1 MRLGNAL
8 KGDSSEQK
16 FDDLLERV
24 SRIEAKADVLVGQL
38 DKMQGQLGKT
48 VDSRFD
54 DIEDRQKRIEQRQE
68 RIESNLL
75 MIRDFLKKSGFS
87 QQ

>member
-1 MRLGNAL
+1 MRLGSAL
-8 KGDSSEQK
+8 KGDSSEKK

-24 SRIEAKADVLVGQL
+24 SRIEAKTDVLVGQL
-38 DKMQGQLGKT
+38 DRMQEQLGKT